1 MKKYFELID
10 CLLLSYL
17 GGFLDGYS
25 LLFRGN
31 KFTCMQT
38 GNIIYFAIVWPIS
51 IKILQHKIGYKT
63 ALEYFVLWIVT
74 AICIAT
80 DNLLTYPNFMM
91 SFWLILIIVISETQE
106 DSKT

>member
-1 MKKYFELID
+1 MRLFIEL
-10 CLLLSYL
+10 
-17 GGFLDGYS
+17 GYVPY
-25 LLFRGN
+25 
-31 KFTCMQT
+31 
-38 GNIIYFAIVWPIS
+38 IIYFAIVWLIS